1 MVTRLR
7 SDECKRLHKI
17 LIKLSSPEHVENEHF
32 EERHS
37 KIQNG
42 TLPLAPA
49 YYKCKWASLQII
61 MQNSNDRQKL
71 KKDAYANNTSYW
83 QTTQPNRDSVLKS
96 GVKYQWGHLIQFEN
110 YSILYQ

>member
-1 MVTRLR
+1 M
-7 SDECKRLHKI
+7 
-17 LIKLSSPEHVENEHF
+17 KLSSPEHVENEHF

-71 KKDAYANNTSYW
+71 KKDAYANKNLILANNPAKSRLCAKKW
-83 QTTQPNRDSVLKS
+83 GKISVGTL
-96 GVKYQWGHLIQFEN
+96 N
-110 YSILYQ
+110 SI